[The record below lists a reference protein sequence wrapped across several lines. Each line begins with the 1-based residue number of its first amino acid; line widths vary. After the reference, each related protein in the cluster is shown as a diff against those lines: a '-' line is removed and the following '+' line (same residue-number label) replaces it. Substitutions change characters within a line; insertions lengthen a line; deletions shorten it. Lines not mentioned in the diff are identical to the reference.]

1 MGHPYI
7 LVVDDDASIRQLVL
21 AVLGDMDY
29 PVRSAQDG
37 RAALQLAGEETP
49 ALVLLDMRMPIMDGW
64 EFSRR
69 LREDVGDVPVI
80 VMTAARDAADWAREV
95 NAKGYV
101 AKPFELDDLIR
112 AVEGALPQSA

>member
-1 MGHPYI
+1 MAGSSPA
-7 LVVDDDASIRQLVL
+7 AS
-21 AVLGDMDY
+21 A
-29 PVRSAQDG
+29 
-37 RAALQLAGEETP
+37 
-49 ALVLLDMRMPIMDGW
+49 RM
-64 EFSRR
+64 S
-69 LREDVGDVPVI
+69 VDVPVI